1 MLPYEELKE
10 VDHPFNNVPISSLK
24 LEKIE
29 AYEDLTVGEAKAL
42 FEKGQRIIPL
52 KQGDNIVT
60 AILPNKFLQLTIL
73 KKLTLTDSAKKTQT
87 KDFVIVPSTLDCA
100 QLERILE
107 RHQAV
112 LVETRQDNKLIE
124 LHVATFKDILQL
136 FK

>member
-1 MLPYEELKE
+1 MLPYEDLME
-10 VDHPFNNVPISSLK
+10 VDHPFNGVPISSLK

-60 AILPNKFLQLTIL
+60 AILPSKFLQLIIL
-73 KKLTLTDSAKKTQT
+73 KKLALTDAAKKTQT

-100 QLERILE
+100 QLERYHMVNLE
-107 RHQAV
+107 SLRDI
-112 LVETRQDNKLIE
+112 RQYWWRPDRITKSLSF
-124 LHVATFKDILQL
+124 T
-136 FK
+136 